1 MTIEFVGG
9 RVVYPVR
16 HYRVMGTLERFPS
29 FNIAPISLL
38 YPIPR
43 RLYYITLFHLQHA
56 KLTIMFGQMIFTLLT
71 VAGFL
76 LGATNALQK
85 VTSPSGILYNCPDIE
100 TIEVAYAGSCKSP
113 RLAATVY
120 A

>member
-16 HYRVMGTLERFPS
+16 HYRVMRTLELFPPFTIVS
-29 FNIAPISLL
+29 IPIFSPLS
-38 YPIPR
+38 R
-43 RLYYITLFHLQHA
+43 RLYYITLFHPIHA
-56 KLTIMFGQMIFTLLT
+56 NLAMMFAKTIFTLLT
-71 VAGFL
+71 LAGFL
-76 LGATNALQK
+76 QGTTNALQK